1 MKHLAVPYVFGSK
14 SQVEFEITDLDQM
27 EERLRKSGFIDP
39 GNNHQR
45 FLYVIAFAV
54 MTAGDHVLVVEKSSG
69 ERVLGFGKPITWRPD
84 IVGYNRRSFIL
95 QTLYDELDLYVPGSS
110 YDIYQVALIHDAEHE
125 YASLGCVFFKKLP
138 VIYFLFPVFQSPSLI
153 HPAMKTGPRCPSQYY
168 YWPHPSRQRSFQT
181 AWCPQDK
188 GYQKP
193 CRLCRQ
199 AGPSAPFLLLPY
211 RTFGVPFS
219 LSPSGFGNY
228 PFFP

>member
-125 YASLGCVFFKKLP
+125 YASLGCVFFMELKSQLRKFAVGNRILSMEC
-138 VIYFLFPVFQSPSLI
+138 VDDLRQGSFPFKGWSGKILDYLAAKEMANVAATKRTVF
-153 HPAMKTGPRCPSQYY
+153 
-168 YWPHPSRQRSFQT
+168 
-181 AWCPQDK
+181 
-188 GYQKP
+188 
-193 CRLCRQ
+193 
-199 AGPSAPFLLLPY
+199 
-211 RTFGVPFS
+211 
-219 LSPSGFGNY
+219 
-228 PFFP
+228 